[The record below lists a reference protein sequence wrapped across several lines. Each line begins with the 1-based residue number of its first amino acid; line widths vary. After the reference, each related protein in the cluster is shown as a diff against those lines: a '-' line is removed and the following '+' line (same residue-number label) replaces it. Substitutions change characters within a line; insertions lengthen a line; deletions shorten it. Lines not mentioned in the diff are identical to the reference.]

1 MAPNLYTLM
10 YGGIMFNNRTNLIRS
25 MSVISA
31 SLLLITAF
39 QNCGQAGQIT
49 EAEPESVFVDEDPIQ
64 PPQNIEDQFQAYT
77 KLVNINA
84 PTSKVDILIVVDNSG
99 SMEFEQ
105 SNMADR
111 FDTLIDQL
119 AGLDWRLAITT
130 TEINTANRN
139 SPSRADG
146 RILQIVNNK
155 YFISS
160 SDDMNLARQQFANT
174 IQRQEEGSSSE
185 QGIYATYRAL
195 ERAKESGSL
204 NSSFIRSDA
213 ALSVVV
219 VSDANETPFGGVFT
233 DRNYP
238 TKFLEYM
245 ATSYAGKSFSFHSI
259 IVKKD
264 DRACLNLAGSGNE
277 GYGLFYEDLSTRTG
291 GVVGSVCE
299 ADYGSQLRD
308 IGKASANLVRNIS
321 LDCAPVDSDRN
332 GMKDVVITNVMNPA
346 AVIPAYTVNG
356 NQLQFAVALDPAQY
370 RVNYICAVTAAP
382 AP

>member
-1 MAPNLYTLM
+1 
-10 YGGIMFNNRTNLIRS
+10 

-49 EAEPESVFVDEDPIQ
+49 EAELESISGDVIPVE
-64 PPQNIEDQFQAYT
+64 PPQIIEEQFQNYS

-99 SMEFEQ
+99 SMDFEQ

-111 FDTLIDQL
+111 FDTMIDQL

-130 TEINTANRN
+130 TEINTPDRISA
-139 SPSRADG
+139 SRADG
-146 RILQIVNNK
+146 QILQIVNNK

-160 SDDMNLARQQFANT
+160 SDDMNLARMQFANT

-195 ERAKESGSL
+195 ERAKVVGSI
-204 NSSFIRSDA
+204 NSQFIRSDA

-219 VSDANETPFGGVFT
+219 VSDANETPFGGNFT
-233 DRNYP
+233 DKNYP

-245 ATSYAGKSFSFHSI
+245 SGAYAGKSFSFHSI

-264 DRACLNLAGSGNE
+264 DRNCLNLAGSGNE

-291 GVVGSVCE
+291 GIIGSVCE
-299 ADYGSQLRD
+299 VDYGSQLRE
-308 IGKASANLVRNIS
+308 IGKASANLIKNIS
-321 LDCAPVDSDRN
+321 LDCAPVDSDKN
-332 GMKDVVITNVMNPA
+332 GMKDIVLTNVTNPA
-346 AVIPAYTVNG
+346 AVIPAYTING

-370 RVNYICAVTAAP
+370 RVNYTCSVTAKP
-382 AP
+382 AM

>member
-1 MAPNLYTLM
+1 
-10 YGGIMFNNRTNLIRS
+10 

-31 SLLLITAF
+31 SLLLITSF

-49 EAEPESVFVDEDPIQ
+49 EAELESVFVDEDPAV

-77 KLVNINA
+77 KIVDVSA
-84 PTSKVDILIVVDNSG
+84 PTNKVDILIVVDNSG

-111 FDTLIDQL
+111 FDTLISQL
-119 AGLDWRLAITT
+119 AGLDWRIAITT
-130 TEINTANRN
+130 TEINTPDRFNN
-139 SPSRADG
+139 SRADG
-146 RILQIVNNK
+146 RILQIANNK

-160 SDDMNLARQQFANT
+160 RDDMNVAQQQFADA
-174 IQRQEEGSSSE
+174 IQMEEEGSSSE

-195 ERAKESGSL
+195 ERAKLQETTSM

-219 VSDANETPFGGVFT
+219 VSDANETPYGGVFL

-238 TKFLEYM
+238 TKLLEYM
-245 ATSYAGKSFSFHSI
+245 AASYANKSFAFHSI

-264 DRACLNLAGSGNE
+264 DRACLNLSGSGNE
-277 GYGLFYEDLSTRTG
+277 SYGLFYEDLSTRTG
-291 GVVGSVCE
+291 GVIGSVCE

-308 IGKASANLVRNIS
+308 IGRASANLVRNIS
-321 LDCAPVDSDRN
+321 LDCSPVDSDRN
-332 GMKDVVITNVMNPA
+332 GMKDVVITNVTNPA
-346 AVIPAYTVNG
+346 AVIPSYTVNG
-356 NQLQFAVALDPAQY
+356 NQLQFSVALNSAQY
-370 RVNYICAVTAAP
+370 RVNYICAAIAKP
-382 AP
+382 AQ